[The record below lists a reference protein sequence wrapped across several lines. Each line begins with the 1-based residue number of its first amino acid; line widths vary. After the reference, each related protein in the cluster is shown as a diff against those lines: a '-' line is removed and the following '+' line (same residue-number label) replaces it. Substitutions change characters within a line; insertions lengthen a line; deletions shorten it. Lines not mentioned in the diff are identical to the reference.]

1 MVRDFGPL
9 TMRCPDVRR
18 RRLFAVGTAAADT
31 LLLPAEL
38 EIGDIVFIRVT
49 VRRFLE
55 VASTTRS
62 WTNHV
67 GIVVGERGGEPLIAE
82 STFPLSRVKTMS
94 RFLARSNR
102 GACVIARLK
111 QPLDA
116 AQRRRLVDA
125 AMRRIG
131 VVYDTGFNL
140 ASRRQFC
147 SRFVR
152 EVVRDATRIVL
163 GDVETFDALLRRN
176 PDHPLGFWK
185 IWYFGRIPWQ
195 RRTVTPASVFESSA
209 LRVVMDTRGR
219 TEIAPGSSITEAPL
233 YRNGVK
239 GRSV

>member
-1 MVRDFGPL
+1 MSVDTGCQPLMSRPFG
-9 TMRCPDVRR
+9 VGR
-18 RRLFAVGTAAADT
+18 RRLFTVDSADSVDT
-31 LLLPAEL
+31 HEVSLPAEA

-49 VRRFLE
+49 VRPFLE
-55 VASTTRS
+55 VASATRS

-67 GIVVGERGGEPLIAE
+67 GIVVGRRGVEPLVAE
-82 STFPLSRVKTMS
+82 STFPLSRVTTMS
-94 RFLARSNR
+94 RFLARSDR

-125 AMRRIG
+125 AMRRVG
-131 VVYDTGFNL
+131 VIYDTGFNL

-152 EVVRDATRIVL
+152 EVVRDATRIAL
-163 GDVETFDALLRRN
+163 GDVETFDMLLRRN

-195 RRTVTPASVFESSA
+195 RRTVTPASLMDSRE
-209 LRVVMDTRGR
+209 LRVVVDTRDRADDACAG
-219 TEIAPGSSITEAPL
+219 GD
-233 YRNGVK
+233 
-239 GRSV
+239 

>member
-1 MVRDFGPL
+1 MVVDTGCQPL
-9 TMRCPDVRR
+9 MIRSPGAGRR
-18 RRLFAVGTAAADT
+18 HLFSVGASRRNDLS
-31 LLLPAEL
+31 LPTEP

-49 VRRFLE
+49 VRPFLE
-55 VASTTRS
+55 VANATRS

-67 GIVVGERGGEPLIAE
+67 GIVIGERDGEPLVAE
-82 STFPLSRVKTMS
+82 STFPLSRVTTMS
-94 RFLARSNR
+94 RFLARSDR

-116 AQRRRLVDA
+116 TQRRQLVDA
-125 AMRRIG
+125 AMRRTG

-163 GDVETFDALLRRN
+163 GDVETFDMLLRRN

-185 IWYFGRIPWQ
+185 IWYFGRIPWR
-195 RRTVTPASVFESSA
+195 RRTVTPASLMESDE
-209 LRVVMDTRGR
+209 LRVVADTRDCAGDACSPR
-219 TEIAPGSSITEAPL
+219 DRAGCEEDEPSAA
-233 YRNGVK
+233 
-239 GRSV
+239 